1 MHHYSLTSK
10 IESSLMGVQACFD
23 MIMMIRGLMILVFFD
38 GSAAAILA
46 SKRNKSF
53 VLSASTRL
61 SDAASRLRCPKVVKF
76 SLNGILLVAPIFRL
90 LKFQLQGS
98 LLIEG
103 FQFVLSATTKLLVM
117 PPRALAQGTDTDHPQ
132 SSV

>member
-46 SKRNKSF
+46 GKRNKSF

-61 SDAASRLRCPKVVKF
+61 SDAAE
-76 SLNGILLVAPIFRL
+76 A
-90 LKFQLQGS
+90 Q
-98 LLIEG
+98 
-103 FQFVLSATTKLLVM
+103 M
-117 PPRALAQGTDTDHPQ
+117 PHSG
-132 SSV
+132 

>member
-61 SDAASRLRCPKVVKF
+61 SDAASRLRCPTVVKF

-90 LKFQLQGS
+90 LKSQLQGS

-103 FQFVLSATTKLLVM
+103 F
-117 PPRALAQGTDTDHPQ
+117 
-132 SSV
+132 